1 MWDPVLY
8 QGLNPG
14 LLLWEHRLLATGPPG
29 KSQVFFFLMIFK
41 IYFNIYIYL
50 NPACAVFVAAQVF
63 SLVVASGGCSLV
75 GVGRLLISVPSLV
88 AEPDSRARELQQ
100 LQLLSLEHRL
110 NSCGAWA

>member
-1 MWDPVLY
+1 MGSSSL
-8 QGLNPG
+8 PG
-14 LLLWEHRLLATGPPG
+14 IEPGPPALG
-29 KSQVFFFLMIFK
+29 AQTLSDWTTREVPGFFFLMIFK